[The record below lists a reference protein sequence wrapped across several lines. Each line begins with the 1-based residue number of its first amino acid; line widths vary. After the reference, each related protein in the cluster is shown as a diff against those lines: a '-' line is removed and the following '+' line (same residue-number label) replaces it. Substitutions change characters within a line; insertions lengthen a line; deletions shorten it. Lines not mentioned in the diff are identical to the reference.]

1 MQLIAPHRTSCGHD
15 SEGARGGLGLA
26 AVSAWIHS
34 TATSIPYPSS
44 PDYSQTRMICRRR
57 RILVL
62 LLRKLEMTDLSTAGS
77 TQMKPRIGIG
87 VIPLYETRLRG
98 RPQVCLG
105 MKMSYAVQAH
115 GDFTHRNRKSLIS
128 TCREWKP
135 SITYHATPCNPHA
148 HIGVE
153 RSPPDCSAASASPY
167 RKRTLSILHTSSPD
181 SQSRE
186 APPRPSSIP
195 AAIVP
200 AEAPLGCPR
209 LHISPQECKNRS
221 WPTSRNP

>member
-1 MQLIAPHRTSCGHD
+1 
-15 SEGARGGLGLA
+15 
-26 AVSAWIHS
+26 
-34 TATSIPYPSS
+34 
-44 PDYSQTRMICRRR
+44 MICRRR

-167 RKRTLSILHTSSPD
+167 RKRNALHTSYFI
-181 SQSRE
+181 SRQ
-186 APPRPSSIP
+186 PKQRSTPTPIVNPCRNRSSRST
-195 AAIVP
+195 
-200 AEAPLGCPR
+200 PR
-209 LHISPQECKNRS
+209 LPAPSHLPARMQEPLVADKQESLTPATRDLARFFAFPGPSPTLFGPVPNQLLARHAR
-221 WPTSRNP
+221 P